1 MKARTRETRAAR
13 DLVAKVL
20 DYHGIADDVR
30 AERVVAEWS
39 ELVGPRVAA
48 RTRPFGIVERILV
61 VDVATSAWLHE
72 LSLLR
77 ARLLA
82 ELHER
87 LGEPRLFD
95 ELKLRLAGTGR
106 EYAPPPRPRRRDA
119 APKPRTPTPA
129 ATGAAREAIVRDV
142 ARVADPEL
150 REIIARVR
158 IEHDR

>member
-1 MKARTRETRAAR
+1 VKGRAKALRSAA
-13 DLVAKVL
+13 DAVAAVL
-20 DYHGIADDVR
+20 AYHGISEDVR
-30 AERVVAEWS
+30 AERVIAEWS

-48 RTRPFGIVERILV
+48 RTRPYGIVARILV

-95 ELKLRLAGTGR
+95 ELKLRLAGTAR
-106 EYAPPPRPRRRDA
+106 DAPTTRPPRRPA
-119 APKPRTPTPA
+119 PPKPRPPTPP
-129 ATGAAREAIVRDV
+129 ATGAGREAIVRDV
-142 ARVADPEL
+142 AKVADPEL